1 MQQAIDGENQK
12 GNEKREDF
20 FSDPLKLGVIILVVH
35 INYSLDVSRHICK
48 LCVLLCLPEKP
59 REVFLAYWTDFKQGL
74 PADVR

>member
-1 MQQAIDGENQK
+1 MQQALDGGNQK

-35 INYSLDVSRHICK
+35 INYSLDFSGHISK
-48 LCVLLCLPEKP
+48 LCELLCLPKKP

-74 PADVR
+74 PGDIR